1 MLIKIIIS
9 SLKSCGNLIY
19 TYTYSIMQL
28 TYEHPLVV
36 YNMGLLKHFVPWVYI
51 FSEVLKHF

>member
-36 YNMGLLKHFVPWVYI
+36 YNMGY
-51 FSEVLKHF
+51 